1 MIHISDEDK
10 HLARYLIGAAVAILI
25 LYAGIWIGSTVT
37 SRHAE
42 AYRLESIENA
52 ITKAFDADTMLTC
65 KENQIIQAI
74 KASAL
79 NGAHVKHYD
88 IFIEID
94 NKREDLQ

>member
-10 HLARYLIGAAVAILI
+10 HIARCLAGAFVALIILCV
-25 LYAGIWIGSTVT
+25 GIWIGSTVS

-42 AYRLESIENA
+42 AYRLESVENA
-52 ITKAFDADTMLTC
+52 ISKALDADTMLTC
-65 KENQIIQAI
+65 KENHIIQAI

-79 NGAHVKHYD
+79 NGAHVRHYD

-94 NKREDLQ
+94 NKREVR